1 MLRVGVTGGIGAGK
15 STAAKQLVRS
25 GGFLVDADQV
35 AREVV
40 VPGSAGLLAV
50 VEAFGDRVLLPDG
63 TLDRPGLGRI
73 IFGDQ
78 PSRLRLNAILHPLI
92 AARTT
97 ELIATAP
104 PDTVVIHEHPLIVEN
119 GLAASYHLVVVV
131 DAPEQVRAE
140 RLVELRGMAANDAWQ
155 RIRAQATDQQR
166 RAAADVL
173 LDNSGD
179 VAPMIEATRALYAER
194 LAPFEQNVRGRHQA
208 RRPPLVQVVEPEPTW
223 PDQARR
229 LLGRIGAVA
238 GGRAIRLDHTGSTS
252 VPGLPAKD
260 IVDLQLVVA
269 DLAVADQLCDPLQD
283 AGFARLPGE
292 WWDDALDG
300 GSPPKRLHL
309 ACDPGRAVN
318 LHVRTADSPAVRE
331 QLVFRDWLRRHPAE
345 RDAYAGV
352 KRGAAGVELE
362 QYLNAKGPWIR
373 AALLRALAWDDGRNR
388 STEPRL

>member
-1 MLRVGVTGGIGAGK
+1 VLRVGVTGGIGAGK

-40 VPGSAGLLAV
+40 VPGGAGLLAV
-50 VEAFGDRVLLPDG
+50 VEEFGDRVLLPDG

-73 IFGDQ
+73 IFGDRS
-78 PSRLRLNAILHPLI
+78 SRLRLNAILHPLI

-104 PDTVVIHEHPLIVEN
+104 PDVVVIHEHPLIVEN

-131 DAPEQVRAE
+131 DAPEQLRAE
-140 RLVELRGMAANDAWQ
+140 RLVEHRGMAANDAWQ

-179 VAPMIEATRALYAER
+179 VGPLVEATQSLYAQR
-194 LAPFEQNVRGRHQA
+194 LAPFEQNVRGRHRA
-208 RRPPLVQVVEPEPTW
+208 GRPPLVEVVEPEPTW

-283 AGFARLPGE
+283 AGFARLPGD

-331 QLVFRDWLRRHPAE
+331 QLVFRDWLRQHPAE

-362 QYLNAKGPWIR
+362 PYLDAKGPWIR

-388 STEPRL
+388 WTEPRL